1 MSGIANKI
9 TWDSTYQGTHYETLV
24 EFGQRRVSDQ
34 IQSWLWRWFCDG
46 NYHMTG
52 GRSIHSPSK
61 PSMLGYLYRMVPP
74 SYVVFWF
81 SFTPST
87 TSLYLY
93 MSTIEFSH
101 FFLGV
106 TQRYAFHRLKVAA
119 SVGYLSPLQDVEIR
133 RQRSKGTLAKG
144 GYYRYKNRWCDV

>member
-1 MSGIANKI
+1 
-9 TWDSTYQGTHYETLV
+9 
-24 EFGQRRVSDQ
+24 
-34 IQSWLWRWFCDG
+34 
-46 NYHMTG
+46 MTG

-74 SYVVFWF
+74 SYVFWF

-87 TSLYLY
+87 TSLYLHI
-93 MSTIEFSH
+93 STIEFSH

-144 GYYRYKNRWCDV
+144 GYYPYKNR